1 MCASSTAPLALPLP
15 VERRARTL
23 REMDKADHDVHVL
36 LTLAARLGAEPE
48 LRALLQADICQTSG
62 LHPTSLQR
70 LVELWLSGL
79 SERALRRIVAVGQ
92 GRAALGTVAIVA
104 PGNLCVATW
113 QAMVEALV
121 CGNRLLVRP
130 GSGDPRAAENLRAVL
145 AQVDRQTAERIEIE
159 PFERSDMKAW
169 RALLR
174 RADGLMVF
182 GADRSLRRVTAMAVE
197 AGFDGPIRRHGH
209 GVSMAIL
216 PAAILADGDRLQ
228 ELAPALAHDALL
240 ADGRGCLSL
249 RAVLVEGALPPER
262 WAEIADVLAR
272 AMATTAEQ
280 LPHGQMATDLLASR
294 RLLIEEA
301 EFVAATAPGQAVLRH
316 DPAAGWAVVGWPQRR
331 ELDAA
336 ALGPGARCVVMLPLA
351 HRNALATALAPLRPW
366 LSTLAVPRTSIGVG
380 HVALSA
386 GFDRVCAIG
395 QMQAPKADRPT
406 NGYEAGQ
413 HLWADAATS

>member
-1 MCASSTAPLALPLP
+1 M
-15 VERRARTL
+15 
-23 REMDKADHDVHVL
+23 
-36 LTLAARLGAEPE
+36 
-48 LRALLQADICQTSG
+48 
-62 LHPTSLQR
+62 
-70 LVELWLSGL
+70 
-79 SERALRRIVAVGQ
+79 
-92 GRAALGTVAIVA
+92 
-104 PGNLCVATW
+104 
-113 QAMVEALV
+113 
-121 CGNRLLVRP
+121 
-130 GSGDPRAAENLRAVL
+130 
-145 AQVDRQTAERIEIE
+145 
-159 PFERSDMKAW
+159 
-169 RALLR
+169 
-174 RADGLMVF
+174 
-182 GADRSLRRVTAMAVE
+182 
-197 AGFDGPIRRHGH
+197 
-209 GVSMAIL
+209 
-216 PAAILADGDRLQ
+216 
-228 ELAPALAHDALL
+228 
-240 ADGRGCLSL
+240 SL